1 MIKMASAT
9 PMALRLVR
17 LLALAGGAG
26 AITVN
31 GVPLGGVAPAP
42 PQAGLTLQL
51 EGVGNLTVLSGE
63 EPALAVERFAAK
75 ASEAG
80 HAVNAATMDS
90 MLGWFCAR
98 RACRRAVAGPVSL
111 NVTGVGSLT
120 VAPFEDPAHAVER
133 FAAKATAAGVAFNVE
148 TMVAMLDRLCA
159 QRSCF
164 RTAIAGP
171 LSLAVEGLGNLTVL
185 PFEDPADRVEY
196 FGGRATDAGAPIN
209 VQTLD
214 AMYAWFCDRRSCFRP
229 LARPW
234 TLEVKPLGNVT
245 VLATQEPAYMVEKF
259 AAAATAAGA
268 DVSGEAMRSMMA
280 WFCDRRS
287 CHRPVA
293 PPLTLA
299 LTGVGNVTVR
309 PWQEPAERVERFAI
323 AAAAAGAAMNVET
336 MADMLAYFC
345 ARRACFRPLRPPLTL
360 GLEGVGNVT
369 VAPFEDVAPRVEG
382 FAAAAARAGRALA
395 VDDLNA
401 MMDWFCA
408 RRVCARG
415 LAPPLELTVDG
426 LGTLKVEPWMDP
438 TDSVEHFAAQV
449 AAAGVAVDGE
459 TMVEMLTWICE
470 RRACGRTQLRPPPPP
485 KQLAGDAR
493 ALPAPAAAPGD
504 VVAA

>member
-1 MIKMASAT
+1 MASAT

-63 EPALAVERFAAK
+63 EPALAVERFAAQ

-133 FAAKATAAGVAFNVE
+133 FAARATAAGVAFNVE

-164 RTAIAGP
+164 RKTIAGP
-171 LSLAVEGLGNLTVL
+171 LSLAVERLGNLTVL

-196 FGGRATDAGAPIN
+196 FGAAPR
-209 VQTLD
+209 TPARRSTYKRS
-214 AMYAWFCDRRSCFRP
+214 AMCAWFCDRRCDRRSCFRP

-259 AAAATAAGA
+259 AAAA
-268 DVSGEAMRSMMA
+268 
-280 WFCDRRS
+280 
-287 CHRPVA
+287 
-293 PPLTLA
+293 
-299 LTGVGNVTVR
+299 
-309 PWQEPAERVERFAI
+309 
-323 AAAAAGAAMNVET
+323 
-336 MADMLAYFC
+336 
-345 ARRACFRPLRPPLTL
+345 
-360 GLEGVGNVT
+360 
-369 VAPFEDVAPRVEG
+369 
-382 FAAAAARAGRALA
+382 ARARA
-395 VDDLNA
+395 
-401 MMDWFCA
+401 
-408 RRVCARG
+408 
-415 LAPPLELTVDG
+415 
-426 LGTLKVEPWMDP
+426 
-438 TDSVEHFAAQV
+438 
-449 AAAGVAVDGE
+449 
-459 TMVEMLTWICE
+459 
-470 RRACGRTQLRPPPPP
+470 
-485 KQLAGDAR
+485 
-493 ALPAPAAAPGD
+493 
-504 VVAA
+504 

>member
-1 MIKMASAT
+1 MASAT
-9 PMALRLVR
+9 PMALRL
-17 LLALAGGAG
+17 
-26 AITVN
+26 
-31 GVPLGGVAPAP
+31 
-42 PQAGLTLQL
+42 AGLTLQL

-63 EPALAVERFAAK
+63 EPALAVERFAAQ

-133 FAAKATAAGVAFNVE
+133 FAARATAAGVAFNVE

-164 RTAIAGP
+164 RKTIAGP
-171 LSLAVEGLGNLTVL
+171 LSLAVERLGNLTVL

-214 AMYAWFCDRRSCFRP
+214 AMYAWFCDRRCANQIFNPTSMRP
-229 LARPW
+229 PVLLPAARAAL

-268 DVSGEAMRSMMA
+268 DVTGETMRSMMA

-309 PWQEPAERVERFAI
+309 PWQEPAERVERFSI
-323 AAAAAGAAMNVET
+323 AADAAGAAMNVET

-382 FAAAAARAGRALA
+382 FAAAAAAGRAPSTTST
-395 VDDLNA
+395 
-401 MMDWFCA
+401 
-408 RRVCARG
+408 R
-415 LAPPLELTVDG
+415 
-426 LGTLKVEPWMDP
+426 
-438 TDSVEHFAAQV
+438 
-449 AAAGVAVDGE
+449 
-459 TMVEMLTWICE
+459 
-470 RRACGRTQLRPPPPP
+470 
-485 KQLAGDAR
+485 
-493 ALPAPAAAPGD
+493 
-504 VVAA
+504 